1 MMTEIIVDGLTVIG
15 ALVGVVY
22 AGVRSDLRELKV
34 AAEHHQNALM
44 LIFDKLDIKLGG

>member
-1 MMTEIIVDGLTVIG
+1 MMTEIIVGGLTVIG

-22 AGVRSDLRELKV
+22 ARIGRDLRELKI

-44 LIFDKLDIKLGG
+44 LICDKLDIKLGG